1 MASTETPVPDTPFS
15 VGSDGVAEWS
25 ALHAGAWIG
34 LLETHKQLTR
44 ALDAE
49 LDAKFGLS
57 LSELELLGRLGAAPD
72 RCLRLT
78 SLAAACG
85 LSLSRVSRL
94 AAGLERRGLL
104 ERRPCADDGRAVEA
118 HLTATGLALLR
129 DAQEVHFASVK
140 RAFFDHLDESELRTL
155 SSVFARLA
163 LRSPGVGGAA
173 PPA

>member
-1 MASTETPVPDTPFS
+1 MASSETSDPDTPFS

-34 LLETHKQLTR
+34 LLETHKRLTR

-49 LDAKFGLS
+49 LEERFGLT
-57 LSELELLGRLGAAPD
+57 LSELELLGRLGAAPG

-78 SLAAACG
+78 SLAVASG

-94 AAGLERRGLL
+94 AAGLDRRGLI
-104 ERRPCADDGRAVEA
+104 ERRPCDDDGRAVEA
-118 HLTATGLALLR
+118 HLTGPGLDLLR
-129 DAQEVHFASVK
+129 DAQEVHFDSVK
-140 RAFFDHLDESELRTL
+140 RSFFDHLDESELRTL

-163 LRSPGVGGAA
+163 QV
-173 PPA
+173 PARP